1 MNKRQ
6 KRNRALR
13 TRERVNLD
21 DLGPKIASGI
31 TEGASAKEALD
42 EHPVVGKHDGASLV
56 AHMSPE
62 QARQDRL
69 PVFRAVLRDDT
80 NSVWH
85 DEPTG
90 RLQRNVIASVDKDTF
105 GAIQAG
111 HMCLRCFEPQPESFP
126 DQCDMCSYPIR
137 ERQVLD
143 IAMEFRGHEHI
154 GPGLP
159 IGSYLDEQSQRMEE
173 AEAALAKQ
181 EGHSPMRSVS
191 RRILSPGVKKLR
203 GLTGSVHADKT
214 VSELAAKPDA

>member
-1 MNKRQ
+1 MK

-21 DLGPKIASGI
+21 DLGPKIAAGI

-42 EHPVVGKHDGASLV
+42 EHPVVGKQDGAALV
-56 AHMSPE
+56 SHMGE
-62 QARQDRL
+62 QQEHLERL

-80 NSVWH
+80 HSVWH

-90 RLQRNVIASVDKDTF
+90 RLQRNVVASVDKDTF

-111 HMCLRCFEPQPESFP
+111 HMCLRCYEPQPEAFP
-126 DQCDMCSYPIR
+126 DQCDMCGYPIR

-143 IAMEFRGHEHI
+143 VAMEFRGEEHI

-159 IGSYLDEQSQRMEE
+159 IGNYLDEQTQRMEE
-173 AEAALAKQ
+173 AEAALRKH

-203 GLTGSVHADKT
+203 GMTGSVHADKSVT
-214 VSELAAKPDA
+214 ELATKPDAT